1 MKLTPCS
8 RARATMRAD
17 VASSV
22 ALPNII
28 VPRHSGDTFNPL
40 TPSRRYSMLDPFAT
54 AQFLSAL
61 STLHQTGLIGPMPTR
76 TTLHTATSPTAPSL
90 PALFRGFVSIGMSSF
105 GGGLTAWVR
114 REVVQRRGWMDDQ
127 QFLSGYALSQ
137 LVPGAT
143 NVNLAVFIGTQL
155 RGVPGAL
162 ACFAGLTAP
171 PLVLALILGAA
182 YFGMRGMPGGVS
194 LSIALSGMGAVA
206 IGLNLG
212 TGIRL
217 ARSGIRG
224 IIPALITAMVALSIG
239 VAGMPLLKVLAVMI
253 PVSLVAAIL

>member
-1 MKLTPCS
+1 
-8 RARATMRAD
+8 
-17 VASSV
+17 
-22 ALPNII
+22 
-28 VPRHSGDTFNPL
+28 
-40 TPSRRYSMLDPFAT
+40 
-54 AQFLSAL
+54 
-61 STLHQTGLIGPMPTR
+61 
-76 TTLHTATSPTAPSL
+76 
-90 PALFRGFVSIGMSSF
+90 MSSF

-114 REVVQRRGWMDDQ
+114 REVVQRRGWLDDQ

-171 PLVLALILGAA
+171 PLLLALILGFA
-182 YFGMRGMPGGVS
+182 YFSMRGMPGGVS

-217 ARSGIRG
+217 ARRGVRG
-224 IIPALITAMVALSIG
+224 IIPALITATVALSVG
-239 VAGMPLLKVLAVMI
+239 VAGMPLLRVLAVMI
-253 PVSLVAAIL
+253 PVSLAAAILTRPPGINPRNELR